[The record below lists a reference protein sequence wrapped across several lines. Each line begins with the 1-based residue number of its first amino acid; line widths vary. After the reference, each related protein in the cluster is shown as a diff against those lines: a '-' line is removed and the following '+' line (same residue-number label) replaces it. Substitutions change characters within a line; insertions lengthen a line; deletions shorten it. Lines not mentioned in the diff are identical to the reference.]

1 MQHQE
6 LIGHEPAASPEA
18 RVVADGTP
26 ARRYRDFR
34 ELSTGTPRLDRAL
47 GHGAA
52 ASLVAGRGQAAPA
65 TAALLQREYEFRH
78 ALGDEWAAVPV
89 AFVPHGEGFLLI
101 LKDPGG
107 ETLRRS
113 AAPGADAGAFIALAL
128 RLTAA
133 VGQMH
138 AAGVLHRALTPD
150 RFLLGD
156 DGRARLTGFG
166 HAITNTDAALASAED
181 KAANDDQLTWDEDS
195 FNYMAPELG
204 ARMNLRVDARAD
216 LYALGCI
223 LYELLVGRLPFPGA
237 DAAARVHAHATQTAR
252 APAEVV
258 EGVAPQLSLLVM
270 KLLEKAPAQRYSD
283 AACVLADLR
292 RCDTQL
298 RQHGRIAPFALDV
311 YSALSTPRGP
321 DCVLGREAEL
331 QTLLALYR
339 TVAERARSRAAWVSG
354 PSGIGKSTLLREA
367 MARVQPS
374 GAPLLATAKS
384 EEGRRGKPYALLVE
398 ALEPLLQ
405 HVLGCADDEFAVW
418 RHRIASA
425 AKPVE
430 RTLAALLPALG
441 VIVGLPVQAAP
452 VDAPDAAPA
461 LERER
466 VLQGMA
472 RLVACFATP
481 ARPLVLLLDDLQWAD
496 VETLQVLER
505 LLFQHDD
512 VALLLVGTFRDNEVS
527 AEHPLRAGRL
537 AEVPEAVRIEL
548 GPLDDAALRQMI
560 ALTLQQDES
569 AIGELAEVIGR
580 KTERNPLFARHL
592 LHLLAG
598 DGLLAYDAESAS
610 WRWSL
615 EALVSHPGVGSVGEL
630 MARRFEQLAASTQA
644 LLRLMACLGHRAS
657 DGALALAM
665 DVKAGTDAARRL
677 QASLDDARDA
687 GSILRDGNDWVFRH
701 DRIREAAYRSIPPQE
716 RPRMHLRIVRR
727 QLLHAGDPAQ
737 VFSLA
742 AQASLA
748 RLAVESPQERRDFA
762 RLNLEA
768 GRQAKAATAH
778 HSALGFFR
786 AALAFLGEDDCS
798 DDGLA
803 ARALCGEA
811 EFMTGSL
818 EAAEARLAALEE
830 VAGDGIFG
838 ADLARLRAALYT
850 TLGAFDRALDVGL
863 AFLRKSGIDMP
874 RRPDDAAVDREHAT
888 LQAWID
894 RHGIGALRQLPIVA
908 DPLRRAIT
916 DIFADLIPPA
926 LYTDQNLVDFILMR
940 MIGLAIAQGHADA
953 SADGYVCM
961 TQVFGVRYGDYAA
974 AREFG
979 ALALHLVDERGLSR
993 YRGRVYMSFGTMMV
1007 PWSQPARAARD
1018 YIRRAYDAAVASDD
1032 HTFALYCG
1040 PNQARGMLFAGEYL
1054 GDVRDTVER
1063 GLALARDANFQLVID
1078 ALLAQKVLLAQ
1089 LQDGTEG
1096 DPDAQPRTPQEGEP
1110 ATLVDFAY
1118 WVHRLQAA
1126 LLGGRLAEA
1135 IEARRRAEACAAS
1148 GRTFAESGDLPFYG
1162 ALALLA
1168 LPERDASQQAALQRD
1183 VYQLRTW
1190 VQACPANFLARYQ
1203 LVWAEM
1209 CRIDGDPLA
1218 AVEAYARAVS
1228 HARRHG
1234 FTQVEALAAE
1244 RAAAFHASRGDDLSA
1259 HGNLRHA
1266 RGAWQR
1272 WGAVAKARQLQ
1283 AAHPGLFEIEDPVP
1297 NTRRMQSLDA
1307 QAVLRISTALASEI
1321 VPARLVE
1328 TLLRT
1333 ALENAGAE
1341 LGTLVLLRHD
1351 TWQVRAQA
1359 RVADGAIT
1367 LSQAGAAF
1375 DAGTLPVSIVQA
1387 VARTQ
1392 QHIVVDDARES
1403 TSFAQDDYIRRQ
1415 RPRSILCVPLMRHA
1429 TLIGALYLENNLAS
1443 HVFTPAKAEVLEVIA
1458 SQAAFALENARL
1470 YEELIDQNH
1479 QRAHAEE
1486 QLRST
1491 LTELERATRL
1501 KAMGELVASIVHE
1514 VGQPIA
1520 AVDTSAS
1527 AALRWLDRSPPDI
1540 GEAREM
1546 LTHISKSALRA
1557 RTIIQGLRA
1566 KARNAEPQFA
1576 AFDLGEALREAATLV
1591 AGALDTLGV
1600 TLETQ
1605 GLDAAVPV
1613 HGDRV
1618 QLQQVA
1624 VNLLMNAAESMAT
1637 LAHGPR
1643 PLRMACEIEAREVRI
1658 VVDDVGPG
1666 IGPEAAQ
1673 HLLKPLFT
1681 TKANGM
1687 GMGLAICKSILDAH
1701 GGMLTLSQRETA
1713 GARAVFSLPR
1723 AAPASN
1729 GAAPQQ

>member
-1 MQHQE
+1 MQQHQE
-6 LIGHEPAASPEA
+6 LGGQEEAEAVLPDAPFVAQHGASS
-18 RVVADGTP
+18 V
-26 ARRYRDFR
+26 RYRDFR
-34 ELSTGTPRLDRAL
+34 ELGTGTPRLERARA
-47 GHGAA
+47 HGATS
-52 ASLVAGRGQAAPA
+52 SLVAGRGQATPA
-65 TAALLQREYEFRH
+65 TAALLQREYALRH
-78 ALGDEWAAVPV
+78 ALRDEWAAVPV
-89 AFVPHGEGFLLI
+89 ALVPHGESFLLI

-107 ETLRRS
+107 EPLRRS
-113 AAPGADAGAFIALAL
+113 AAPCTDVGAFLALAL

-133 VGQMH
+133 VGAMH
-138 AAGVLHRALTPD
+138 ADGVLHRALTPE
-150 RFLLGD
+150 RMLLGE
-156 DGRARLTGFG
+156 DGRACLTGFG
-166 HAITNTDAALASAED
+166 RAAVGD
-181 KAANDDQLTWDEDS
+181 PDNKATGDDQLSWDEDS

-223 LYELLVGRLPFPGA
+223 LYELMTGRLPLEGA
-237 DAAARVHAHATQTAR
+237 DAAARVHAHATR
-252 APAEVV
+252 IAPAPGELVPGLP
-258 EGVAPQLSLLVM
+258 EQLSLLVM
-270 KLLEKAPAQRYSD
+270 KLLEKTPGHRYAD
-283 AACVLADLR
+283 AAGVLADLR
-292 RCDTQL
+292 RCETLL
-298 RQHGRIAPFALDV
+298 RQHGRIPRFALDAH
-311 YSALSTPRGP
+311 SNLRKPGGMGL
-321 DCVLGREAEL
+321 VLGRDAEL

-339 TVAERARSRAAWVSG
+339 TVADSARARAAWVSG

-367 MARVQPS
+367 VARMQRS
-374 GAPLLATAKS
+374 GTPLLATAKS

-398 ALEPLLQ
+398 VLDPLLQ
-405 HVLGCADDEFAVW
+405 HVIGCANEEFAAW
-418 RHRIASA
+418 RSRIAAA

-430 RTLAALLPALG
+430 RTLAGLLPALG
-441 VIVGLPVQAAP
+441 VILGLQSGQPAP
-452 VDAPDAAPA
+452 ASPDAAPA

-472 RLVACFATP
+472 RLIACFAAP
-481 ARPLVLLLDDLQWAD
+481 SRPLVILLDDLQWAD
-496 VETLQVLER
+496 VETLQVIER
-505 LLFQHDD
+505 LLHQHDD
-512 VALLLVGTFRDNEVS
+512 AALLLVGTFRDNEVG
-527 AEHPLRAGRL
+527 ADHPLRAGRL
-537 AEVPEAVRIEL
+537 AEVTQSVRIEL
-548 GPLDDAALRQMI
+548 GPLDEGALREMI
-560 ALTLQQDES
+560 AVTLQQDAS
-569 AIGELAEVIGR
+569 VVGELAELIGR

-592 LHLLAG
+592 LHLLAD
-598 DGLLAYDAESAS
+598 DGLLAYDAETAS

-615 EALVSHPGVGSVGEL
+615 EQLASHPGADTVGDL
-630 MARRFEQLAASTQA
+630 MARRFEQLPSATQA
-644 LLRLMACLGHRAS
+644 VLRVMACLGHRTS
-657 DGALALAM
+657 GEALALAM
-665 DVKAGTDAARRL
+665 EVQPGTDAARRM
-677 QASLDDARDA
+677 QAALDDAREA
-687 GSILRDGNDWVFRH
+687 GSIQRDGEDWVFWH
-701 DRIREAAYRSIPPQE
+701 DRIREAAYGSIPPGE

-727 QLLHAGDPAQ
+727 QLRQAPDSAR

-748 RLAVESPQERRDFA
+748 RLAIEAPQERRDFA

-786 AALAFLGEDDCS
+786 AALAFLGEDDTS
-798 DDGLA
+798 EDGLH

-811 EFMTGSL
+811 EFMTGAL
-818 EAAEARLAALEE
+818 EAAEARLSALEE

-850 TLGAFDRALDVGL
+850 TLGNFDRALDVGL

-874 RRPDDAAVDREHAT
+874 RRPDAAAVDREHAV

-894 RHGIGALRQLPIVA
+894 QHGIGALRQLPVVA

-926 LYTDQNLVDFILMR
+926 LYTDQDLVDLILLR
-940 MIGLAIAQGHADA
+940 MIGLNIAQGHSDA

-961 TQVFGVRYGDYAA
+961 TQVFGVRYGNYAA

-979 ALALHLVDERGLSR
+979 ALALHLVDERGLAQ
-993 YRGRVYMSFGTMMV
+993 YRGRVYMTFGTMVV
-1007 PWSQPARAARD
+1007 PWTQPARAARD
-1018 YIRRAYDAAVASDD
+1018 YIRRAYDVAVASGD
-1032 HTFALYCG
+1032 HTFAIYCG
-1040 PNQARGMLFAGEYL
+1040 RNQATGMLFAGEYL

-1063 GLALARDANFQLVID
+1063 GLAVARDANFRLVIE

-1089 LQDGTEG
+1089 LQDGTAGDADEQPSPPREG
-1096 DPDAQPRTPQEGEP
+1096 QP

-1118 WVHRLQAA
+1118 WVYRLQAA
-1126 LLGGRLAEA
+1126 LLGGRLTEA
-1135 IEARRRAEACAAS
+1135 INARHRAEASASS

-1168 LPERDASQQAALQRD
+1168 LPTRDAAQQAALQRD
-1183 VYQLRTW
+1183 VKQLQAW
-1190 VQACPANFLARYQ
+1190 SQACPANFLARFQ
-1203 LVWAEM
+1203 LVRAEM

-1244 RAAAFHASRGDDLSA
+1244 RAAAFHAGRGDDLSA

-1272 WGAVAKARQLQ
+1272 WGAMAKARQLQ
-1283 AAHPGLFEIEDPVP
+1283 AAHPGLFEIEDPVA
-1297 NTRRMQSLDA
+1297 NTRRMQGLDA
-1307 QAVLRISTALASEI
+1307 QAVLRISTVLAGEI
-1321 VPARLVE
+1321 VPVRLVE

-1341 LGTLVLLRHD
+1341 SGTLALFRHEV
-1351 TWQVRAQA
+1351 WQVRAQA
-1359 RVADGAIT
+1359 RVHDGAVV
-1367 LSQAGAAF
+1367 LAQEGVAF
-1375 DAGTLPVSIVQA
+1375 DAQALPVSIVHA

-1403 TSFAQDDYIRRQ
+1403 ASLAQDDYIRRR

-1429 TLIGALYLENNLAS
+1429 MLVGVLYLENNLAS

-1470 YEELIDQNH
+1470 YEELIDQNR
-1479 QRAHAEE
+1479 QRAQAEE

-1546 LTHISKSALRA
+1546 LTHISRSALRA

-1591 AGALDTLGV
+1591 AGALDTMGV
-1600 TLETQ
+1600 TLETK
-1605 GLDAAVPV
+1605 GLETPLAV

-1624 VNLLMNAAESMAT
+1624 VNLLMNGAESMAS
-1637 LAHGPR
+1637 LPPGPR
-1643 PLRMACEIEAREVRI
+1643 PLSMACVHDGEHVRI
-1658 VVDDVGPG
+1658 VVEDGGPG
-1666 IGPEAAQ
+1666 VGPEAAQ

-1681 TKANGM
+1681 TKSNGM

-1701 GGMLTLSQRETA
+1701 GGTLELRPREPA
-1713 GARAVFSLPR
+1713 GMRAVFSLPR
-1723 AAPASN
+1723 PAP
-1729 GAAPQQ
+1729 GHR

>member
-1 MQHQE
+1 MQQHQE
-6 LIGHEPAASPEA
+6 LGGQEEAEAVLPDAPFVAQHGASS
-18 RVVADGTP
+18 V
-26 ARRYRDFR
+26 RYRDFR
-34 ELSTGTPRLDRAL
+34 ELGTGTPRLERARA
-47 GHGAA
+47 HGATS
-52 ASLVAGRGQAAPA
+52 SLVAGRGQATPA
-65 TAALLQREYEFRH
+65 TAALLQREYALRH
-78 ALGDEWAAVPV
+78 ALRDEWAAVPV
-89 AFVPHGEGFLLI
+89 ALVPHGESFLLI

-107 ETLRRS
+107 EPLRRS
-113 AAPGADAGAFIALAL
+113 AAPCTDVGAFLALAL

-133 VGQMH
+133 VGAMH
-138 AAGVLHRALTPD
+138 ADGVLHRALTPE
-150 RFLLGD
+150 RMLLGE
-156 DGRARLTGFG
+156 DGRACLTGFG
-166 HAITNTDAALASAED
+166 RAAVGD
-181 KAANDDQLTWDEDS
+181 PDNKATGDDQLSWDEDS

-223 LYELLVGRLPFPGA
+223 LYELMTGRLPLEGA
-237 DAAARVHAHATQTAR
+237 DAAARVHAHATR
-252 APAEVV
+252 IAPAPGELVPGLP
-258 EGVAPQLSLLVM
+258 EQLSLLVM
-270 KLLEKAPAQRYSD
+270 KLLEKTPGHRYAD
-283 AACVLADLR
+283 AAGVLADLR
-292 RCDTQL
+292 RCETLL
-298 RQHGRIAPFALDV
+298 RQHGRIPRFALDAH
-311 YSALSTPRGP
+311 SNLRKPGGMGL
-321 DCVLGREAEL
+321 VLGRDAEL

-339 TVAERARSRAAWVSG
+339 TVADSARARAAWVSG

-367 MARVQPS
+367 VARMQRS
-374 GAPLLATAKS
+374 GTPLLATAKS

-398 ALEPLLQ
+398 VLDPLLQ
-405 HVLGCADDEFAVW
+405 HVIGCANEEFAAW
-418 RHRIASA
+418 RSRIAAA

-430 RTLAALLPALG
+430 RTLAGLLPALG
-441 VIVGLPVQAAP
+441 VILGLQSGQPAP
-452 VDAPDAAPA
+452 ASPDAAPA

-472 RLVACFATP
+472 RLIACFAAP
-481 ARPLVLLLDDLQWAD
+481 SRPLVILLDDLQWAD
-496 VETLQVLER
+496 VETLQVIER
-505 LLFQHDD
+505 LLHQHDD
-512 VALLLVGTFRDNEVS
+512 AALLLVGTFRDNEVG
-527 AEHPLRAGRL
+527 ADHPLRAGRL
-537 AEVPEAVRIEL
+537 AEVTQSVRIEL
-548 GPLDDAALRQMI
+548 GPLDEGALREMI
-560 ALTLQQDES
+560 AVTLQQDAS
-569 AIGELAEVIGR
+569 VVGELAELIGR

-592 LHLLAG
+592 LHLLAD
-598 DGLLAYDAESAS
+598 DGLLAYDAETAS

-615 EALVSHPGVGSVGEL
+615 EQLASHPGADTVGDL
-630 MARRFEQLAASTQA
+630 MARRFEQLPSATQA
-644 LLRLMACLGHRAS
+644 VLRVMACLGHRTS
-657 DGALALAM
+657 GEALALAM
-665 DVKAGTDAARRL
+665 EVQPGTDAARRL
-677 QASLDDARDA
+677 QAALDDAREA
-687 GSILRDGNDWVFRH
+687 GSIQRDGEDWVFWH
-701 DRIREAAYRSIPPQE
+701 DRIREAAYGSIPPGE

-727 QLLHAGDPAQ
+727 QLRQAPDSTL

-748 RLAVESPQERRDFA
+748 RLAIEAPQERRDFA

-786 AALAFLGEDDCS
+786 AALAFLGEDDTS
-798 DDGLA
+798 EDGLH

-811 EFMTGSL
+811 EFMTGAL
-818 EAAEARLAALEE
+818 EAAEARLSALEE

-850 TLGAFDRALDVGL
+850 TLGNFDRALDVGL

-874 RRPDDAAVDREHAT
+874 RRPDAAAVDREHAV

-894 RHGIGALRQLPIVA
+894 QHGIGALRQLPVVA

-926 LYTDQNLVDFILMR
+926 LYTDQDLVDLILLR
-940 MIGLAIAQGHADA
+940 MIGLNIAQGHSDA

-961 TQVFGVRYGDYAA
+961 TQVFGVRYGNYAA

-979 ALALHLVDERGLSR
+979 ALALHLVDERGLAQ
-993 YRGRVYMSFGTMMV
+993 YRGRVYMTFGTMVV
-1007 PWSQPARAARD
+1007 PWTQPARAARD
-1018 YIRRAYDAAVASDD
+1018 YIRRAYEVAVASGD
-1032 HTFALYCG
+1032 HTFAIYCG
-1040 PNQARGMLFAGEYL
+1040 RNQATGMLFAGEYL

-1063 GLALARDANFQLVID
+1063 GLAVARDANFQLVIE
-1078 ALLAQKVLLAQ
+1078 ALLAQRVLLAQ
-1089 LQDGTEG
+1089 LQDGTAG
-1096 DPDAQPRTPQEGEP
+1096 DADEQPSPPQEGQP

-1118 WVHRLQAA
+1118 WVYRLQAA

-1135 IEARRRAEACAAS
+1135 IEARHRAESCAAS

-1168 LPERDASQQAALQRD
+1168 LPARDAAQQAALQRD
-1183 VYQLRTW
+1183 VKQLQAW
-1190 VQACPANFLARYQ
+1190 SQACPANFLARFQ
-1203 LVWAEM
+1203 LVRAEM

-1244 RAAAFHASRGDDLSA
+1244 RAAAFHAGRGDDLSA

-1272 WGAVAKARQLQ
+1272 WGAMAKARQLQ
-1283 AAHPGLFEIEDPVP
+1283 AAHPGLFEIEDPVT
-1297 NTRRMQSLDA
+1297 NTRRMQGLDA
-1307 QAVLRISTALASEI
+1307 QAVLRISTVLAGEI
-1321 VPARLVE
+1321 VPVRLVE

-1341 LGTLVLLRHD
+1341 SGTLALFRHEV
-1351 TWQVRAQA
+1351 WQVRAQA
-1359 RVADGAIT
+1359 RVHDGAVV
-1367 LSQAGAAF
+1367 LAQEGVAF
-1375 DAGTLPVSIVQA
+1375 DAQALPVSIVHA

-1403 TSFAQDDYIRRQ
+1403 ASLAQDDYIRRR

-1429 TLIGALYLENNLAS
+1429 MLVGVLYLENNLAS

-1470 YEELIDQNH
+1470 YEELIDQNR
-1479 QRAHAEE
+1479 QRAQAEE

-1546 LTHISKSALRA
+1546 LTHISRSALRA
-1557 RTIIQGLRA
+1557 RAIIQGLRA

-1591 AGALDTLGV
+1591 AGALDTMGV
-1600 TLETQ
+1600 TLETK
-1605 GLDAAVPV
+1605 GLETPLAV

-1624 VNLLMNAAESMAT
+1624 VNLLMNGAESMAS
-1637 LAHGPR
+1637 LPPGPR
-1643 PLRMACEIEAREVRI
+1643 PLSMACVHDGEHVRI
-1658 VVDDVGPG
+1658 VVEDGGPG
-1666 IGPEAAQ
+1666 VGPEAAQ

-1681 TKANGM
+1681 TKSNGM

-1701 GGMLTLSQRETA
+1701 GGTLELRPREPA
-1713 GARAVFSLPR
+1713 GMRAVFSLPR
-1723 AAPASN
+1723 PAP
-1729 GAAPQQ
+1729 GHR

>member
-1 MQHQE
+1 MQQHQE
-6 LIGHEPAASPEA
+6 LSGPEEADAAVPDA
-18 RVVADGTP
+18 PVVAQHG
-26 ARRYRDFR
+26 ASSVRYRDFR
-34 ELSTGTPRLDRAL
+34 ELGAGTPRLERARA
-47 GHGAA
+47 HGVAS
-52 ASLVAGRGQAAPA
+52 SLVAGRGQTTPA
-65 TAALLQREYEFRH
+65 TAALLQREYALRH
-78 ALGDEWAAVPV
+78 MLRDEWAAVPV
-89 AFVPHGEGFLLI
+89 ALVPHGESFLLI

-107 ETLRRS
+107 EPLRRGG
-113 AAPGADAGAFIALAL
+113 APCSDVGAFLALAL
-128 RLTAA
+128 RLATA
-133 VGQMH
+133 VGAMH
-138 AAGVLHRALTPD
+138 EAGVLHRALTPD
-150 RFLLGD
+150 RMLLGE
-156 DGRARLTGFG
+156 DGRACLTGFG
-166 HAITNTDAALASAED
+166 QAAAIGDADS
-181 KAANDDQLTWDEDS
+181 KAAGDDQLSWDEDS

-223 LYELLVGRLPFPGA
+223 LYELMTGRLPFEGA
-237 DAAARVHAHATQTAR
+237 DAAARVHAHASRIAR
-252 APAEVV
+252 APAELVPQLP
-258 EGVAPQLSLLVM
+258 PQLSLLVM
-270 KLLEKAPAQRYSD
+270 KLLEKTPEHRYTD
-283 AACVLADLR
+283 AAGVLADLR
-292 RCDTQL
+292 RCETLL
-298 RQHGRIAPFALDV
+298 RQHGRIPLFALDAH
-311 YSALSTPRGP
+311 SALRKPGGAGL
-321 DCVLGREAEL
+321 VLGRDAEL
-331 QTLLALYR
+331 QALFALYR
-339 TVAERARSRAAWVSG
+339 EVADSARMRAAWVSG

-367 MARVQPS
+367 VARMQRS
-374 GAPLLATAKS
+374 GAPLLAAAKS

-398 ALEPLLQ
+398 VLDPLLQ
-405 HVLGCADDEFAVW
+405 HVVGCANEEFAVW
-418 RHRIASA
+418 RNRIAAA

-430 RTLAALLPALG
+430 RTLAGLLPALG
-441 VIVGLPVQAAP
+441 VILGLQSGQPVPAAP
-452 VDAPDAAPA
+452 EAAPA

-472 RLVACFATP
+472 RLIACFAVP
-481 ARPLVLLLDDLQWAD
+481 ARPLVMLLDDLQWAD
-496 VETLQVLER
+496 VETLQVIER
-505 LLFQHDD
+505 LLHQHDD
-512 VALLLVGTFRDNEVS
+512 AALLLVGTFRDSGVD
-527 AEHPLRAGRL
+527 ADHPLRAGRL
-537 AEVPEAVRIEL
+537 AEVPQALRIEL
-548 GPLDDAALRQMI
+548 GPLDESALREMI
-560 ALTLQQDES
+560 ALTLQQDAS
-569 AIGELAEVIGR
+569 AVGELAELIGR
-580 KTERNPLFARHL
+580 KTQRNPLFARHL
-592 LHLLAG
+592 LHLLAD
-598 DGLLAYDAESAS
+598 DGLLAYDAETAS

-615 EALVSHPGVGSVGEL
+615 EQLASHPGADTVGDL
-630 MARRFEQLAASTQA
+630 MARRFEQLPAAAQA
-644 LLRLMACLGHRAS
+644 VLRVMACLGHRSS
-657 DGALALAM
+657 DDALALAM
-665 DVKAGTDAARRL
+665 DVHPGTEAARRL
-677 QASLDDARDA
+677 QAALDDAREA
-687 GSILRDGNDWVFRH
+687 GSIQRDGEDWVFWH
-701 DRIREAAYRSIPPQE
+701 DRIREAAYGSIPPAE

-727 QLLHAGDPAQ
+727 QLRQAPDPAR

-748 RLAVESPQERRDFA
+748 RLAVEAPQERREFA

-786 AALAFLGEDDCS
+786 AALAFLGEDDTS
-798 DDGLA
+798 EDGLH

-811 EFMTGSL
+811 EFMTGAL

-830 VAGDGIFG
+830 IAGDGIFG

-850 TLGAFDRALDVGL
+850 TLGNFDRALDVGL
-863 AFLRKSGIDMP
+863 VFLRKSGIDMP
-874 RRPDDAAVDREHAT
+874 RRPDAAAVDREHAV

-894 RHGIGALRQLPIVA
+894 QHGIGALRRLPVVA

-926 LYTDQNLVDFILMR
+926 LYTDQDLVDLILLR
-940 MIGLAIAQGHADA
+940 MIGLNIAQGHSDA

-961 TQVFGVRYGDYAA
+961 TQVFGVRYGNYAA

-979 ALALHLVDERGLSR
+979 ALALHLVDERGLAQ
-993 YRGRVYMSFGTMMV
+993 YRGRVYMTFGTMVV
-1007 PWSQPARAARD
+1007 PWTQPARAARD
-1018 YIRRAYDAAVASDD
+1018 YIRRAYDVAVASGD
-1032 HTFALYCG
+1032 HTFAIYCG
-1040 PNQARGMLFAGEYL
+1040 RNQATGMLFAGEYL

-1063 GLALARDANFQLVID
+1063 GLAVARDANFQLVIE

-1089 LQDGTEG
+1089 LQDGTAGDADEQPSPPREG
-1096 DPDAQPRTPQEGEP
+1096 QP
-1110 ATLVDFAY
+1110 ATLVDFAC
-1118 WVHRLQAA
+1118 WVYRLQAA

-1135 IEARRRAEACAAS
+1135 IEARHRAEACASS

-1168 LPERDASQQAALQRD
+1168 LPARDASQQAALQRD
-1183 VYQLRTW
+1183 VKQLQAW
-1190 VQACPANFLARYQ
+1190 SQACPANFLARFQ
-1203 LVWAEM
+1203 LVRAEM

-1244 RAAAFHASRGDDLSA
+1244 LAAAFHAGRGDDLSA

-1272 WGAVAKARQLQ
+1272 WGATAKVRQLQ
-1283 AAHPGLFEIEDPVP
+1283 ASHPGLFEIEDPAP
-1297 NTRRMQSLDA
+1297 NTRRMQGLDA
-1307 QAVLRISTALASEI
+1307 QAVLRISTALAGEI
-1321 VPARLVE
+1321 VPVRLVE

-1341 LGTLVLLRHD
+1341 SGTLALFRQEV
-1351 TWQVRAQA
+1351 WQVRAQA
-1359 RVADGAIT
+1359 RVRDGAVV
-1367 LSQAGAAF
+1367 LAQEGVAF
-1375 DAGTLPVSIVQA
+1375 DAGALPVSIVQA

-1403 TSFAQDDYIRRQ
+1403 ASLAQDDYIRRR

-1429 TLIGALYLENNLAS
+1429 MLVGVLYLENNLAS

-1470 YEELIDQNH
+1470 YEELIDQNQ
-1479 QRAHAEE
+1479 QRARAEE

-1546 LTHISKSALRA
+1546 LTHISRSALRA

-1576 AFDLGEALREAATLV
+1576 AFDLGEALSEAATLV
-1591 AGALDTLGV
+1591 AGALDTMGV
-1600 TLETQ
+1600 TLETK
-1605 GLDAAVPV
+1605 GLEAPLAV

-1624 VNLLMNAAESMAT
+1624 VNLLMNGAESMAG
-1637 LAHGPR
+1637 LPPGPR
-1643 PLRMACEIEAREVRI
+1643 PLSMACVHDGGHVSI
-1658 VVDDVGPG
+1658 VVEDAGPG
-1666 IGPEAAQ
+1666 VGPEAAQ

-1681 TKANGM
+1681 TKSNGM

-1701 GGMLTLSQRETA
+1701 GGTLELQQREPT
-1713 GARAVFSLPR
+1713 GMRAVFSLPLPGTGR
-1723 AAPASN
+1723 R
-1729 GAAPQQ
+1729 

>member
-6 LIGHEPAASPEA
+6 LIGQEPAASPEA
-18 RVVADGTP
+18 RVVAEHGAP

-52 ASLVAGRGQAAPA
+52 ASLVAGRGQTAPA

-89 AFVPHGEGFLLI
+89 SLVPHGDGFLLI

-113 AAPGADAGAFIALAL
+113 PAPGADAGAFLALAL

-133 VGQMH
+133 VGAMH

-150 RFLLGD
+150 RILLGD

-166 HAITNTDAALASAED
+166 HAVTVSGED
-181 KAANDDQLTWDEDS
+181 RATNDDQLAWDEDS

-223 LYELLVGRLPFPGA
+223 LYELLAGRLPFQGP

-252 APAEVV
+252 APSDLV
-258 EGVAPQLSLLVM
+258 EGVAEQLSLLVM
-270 KLLEKAPAQRYSD
+270 KLLEKAPAQRYAD
-283 AACVLADLR
+283 AASVLSDLR
-292 RCDTQL
+292 RCEALL
-298 RQHGRIAPFALDV
+298 RQQGRIPRFALDAH
-311 YSALSTPRGP
+311 SALRKPRGA
-321 DCVLGREAEL
+321 DCVLGRDAEL

-339 TVAERARSRAAWVSG
+339 TVADNARSRAAWVSG

-367 MARVQPS
+367 MARVPPS

-398 ALEPLLQ
+398 ALDPLLQ
-405 HVLGCADDEFAVW
+405 HVLGCADEEFAVW

-425 AKPVE
+425 ARPVE

-441 VIVGLPVQAAP
+441 VIVGMQAGQAAP
-452 VDAPDAAPA
+452 IDAPDAAPA

-472 RLVACFATP
+472 RLIACFATP

-505 LLFQHDD
+505 LLFHHDD
-512 VALLLVGTFRDNEVS
+512 AALLLVGTFRDNEV
-527 AEHPLRAGRL
+527 AADHPLRASRL
-537 AEVPEAVRIEL
+537 AEVPGAVRIEL
-548 GPLDDAALRQMI
+548 GPLDDAALREMI
-560 ALTLQQDES
+560 ALTLQQDAS

-592 LHLLAG
+592 LHLLAD

-615 EALVSHPGVGSVGEL
+615 DELASHPGVQSVGEL
-630 MARRFEQLAASTQA
+630 MARRFEQLPARAQA
-644 LLRLMACLGHRAS
+644 VLRLMACLGHRAS
-657 DGALALAM
+657 DGALAHAM
-665 DVKAGTDAARRL
+665 DVKPGTDAARRL
-677 QASLDDARDA
+677 QAALDDAREA
-687 GSILRDGNDWVFRH
+687 GSILRDGNEWVFWH
-701 DRIREAAYRSIPPQE
+701 DRIREAAYGSIPPEE

-727 QLLHAGDPAQ
+727 QILHAADPAQ
-737 VFSLA
+737 VFALA

-748 RLAVESPQERRDFA
+748 RLAVEAPQERRDFA

-786 AALAFLGEDDCS
+786 AALDFLGEEDGS

-894 RHGIGALRQLPIVA
+894 RHGIGALWQLPIVA

-926 LYTDQNLVDFILMR
+926 LYTDQNLVDFILLR
-940 MIGLAIAQGHADA
+940 MIGLAIVQGHADA

-979 ALALHLVDERGLSR
+979 ALALHLVDERGLAR
-993 YRGRVYMSFGTMMV
+993 YRGRVYMAFGTMMV

-1018 YIRRAYDAAVASDD
+1018 YIRRAYDVAVTSGD

-1168 LPERDASQQAALQRD
+1168 LPARDASQQAALQRD
-1183 VYQLRTW
+1183 VYQLQTW

-1209 CRIDGDPLA
+1209 CRIDGDPLG

-1283 AAHPGLFEIEDPVP
+1283 AAHPGLFEIEDPVA

-1341 LGTLVLLRHD
+1341 LGTLALLRQD

-1367 LSQAGAAF
+1367 LTQAGAAF

-1429 TLIGALYLENNLAS
+1429 TLIGALYLENNLSS

-1591 AGALDTLGV
+1591 AGALDTMGV
-1600 TLETQ
+1600 TLEMK

-1624 VNLLMNAAESMAT
+1624 VNLLMNAAESMAA

-1643 PLRMACEIEAREVRI
+1643 PLLMACEIEEGQVRI
-1658 VVDDVGPG
+1658 VVDDAGPG
-1666 IGPEAAQ
+1666 IGPDAAQ

-1701 GGMLTLSQRETA
+1701 GGTLALLQRETA
-1713 GARAVFSLPR
+1713 GTRAVFSLPR

-1729 GAAPQQ
+1729 DAAPA